1 VSAGLAALDADAPG
15 LDAALARLRDEDVL
29 GELLERRGRTAELA
43 TEAGDVKLSWVDQ
56 LAWALDH
63 PEVLADV
70 EALADSLH
78 GRFRHLVWAGM
89 GGSVQT
95 VHSLRGLGLLEGAG
109 LTVHPL
115 DSTDPAALNRL
126 LRAVGGDLAGTA
138 MVGVS
143 MGMTSEEPISH
154 LRWFTGLL
162 AGAGVRDAASHVL
175 VMTLPGSYLDDFAKE
190 HGSRRVDIQP
200 DGESH
205 TPGRMSAPTTRVFL
219 LPAAL
224 ALREGAGRLG
234 RLLRR
239 VQDDYGLRP
248 GLSRAERDALVATD
262 PFVRL
267 AAWLSAQVDAGR
279 DMVLLDLPERWRG
292 LAPWIEQV
300 VEESLGKGG
309 RGLLVFPGQDL
320 AAARTWPD
328 RCVVL
333 RADEGNGN
341 GGGGELPGR
350 PLARLGLGQQPGT
363 AERLATAAR
372 VFAGWD
378 LAVALFGRLQGI
390 TFSGQPAVEGYKR
403 YARELRDAPGP
414 LPYPDD
420 AQVSDRRGRLVLY
433 HGASG
438 LGLAGARDP
447 AEALAAA
454 CSRLLEANRL
464 GYLDVT
470 LNGEPEGPL
479 WERLRWLATDFANR
493 RLARPVKVR
502 SGPRDYHST
511 EQSETD
517 GPPDLLSLRVLL
529 RRHEPVAAGEYDD
542 RFLQAQALGT
552 MLAMRD
558 AGRHVLLAMLE
569 RAEDATALDDLFS
582 GAAAR
587 LA

>member
-1 VSAGLAALDADAPG
+1 MSAGLAALDA
-15 LDAALARLRDEDVL
+15 ALARLREEDVL

-56 LAWALDH
+56 LAWSLDH
-63 PEVLADV
+63 PEVLAEI
-70 EALADSLH
+70 EALAASLR

-95 VHSLRGLGLLEGAG
+95 VHSLRRLGLLDAAG

-126 LRAVGGDLAGTA
+126 LRALGGDLAGTV

-162 AGAGVRDAASHVL
+162 AGAGVPNPGDHVL
-175 VMTLPGSYLDDFAKE
+175 VMTLPGSFLDEFARA

-205 TPGRMSAPTTRVFL
+205 TPGRMSAPSTRVFL

-224 ALREGAGRLG
+224 ALGEGAGRLG
-234 RLLRR
+234 AVLERA
-239 VQDDYGLRP
+239 QAEYGLRP
-248 GLSRAERDALVATD
+248 GLTRAERDALAAAD

-292 LAPWIEQV
+292 LAAWIEQV

-320 AAARTWPD
+320 AAARAWPD
-328 RCVVL
+328 RSVVL
-333 RADEGNGN
+333 RVDEGN
-341 GGGGELPGR
+341 GGGGAPGR
-350 PLARLGLGQQPGT
+350 PLALLRLAQEPGT
-363 AERLATAAR
+363 AERLAAAAR

-390 TFSGQPAVEGYKR
+390 TFAGQPAVEGYKR

-414 LPYPDD
+414 LPYPED
-420 AQVSDRRGRLVLY
+420 AQVSDRNGRLVLY

-438 LGLAGARDP
+438 LDLAAAGDP
-447 AEALAAA
+447 AAALAAA
-454 CSRLLEANRL
+454 CSRLLEAGGL

-470 LNGEPEGPL
+470 LNAEPDGPL
-479 WERLRWLATDFANR
+479 WERLRWLATDFANH

-529 RRHEPVAAGEYDD
+529 RRHETVAAGDYDD

-558 AGRHVLLAMLE
+558 AGRHVLLAMLD

-587 LA
+587 LGAGVPKLSGSA